1 MSEFNSCA
9 GLVSD
14 ETMSKAGVAYS
25 EAITSGKDPLQVML
39 DMQKG
44 LQVALADKFEWVPHP
59 DKLETCGEILD
70 WMKLW
75 DDAIDDETRELYVA
89 LGGMSNG
96 KDASAITKVW
106 KKNHGEARAR
116 KFADL
121 SDDDKIEI
129 AMELIDIWHFVL
141 IKMLG
146 LGLTAKDIFKL
157 YYLKN
162 AENFARQER
171 GY

>member
-1 MSEFNSCA
+1 MSEFNACA
-9 GLVSD
+9 KLVNP
-14 ETMSKAGVAYS
+14 EAMEKAE
-25 EAITSGKDPLQVML
+25 EAFKNSKDPLQTML
-39 DMQKG
+39 DMQKN
-44 LQVALADKFEWVPHP
+44 LQVMLAEKFDWVPHP

-75 DDAIDDETRELYVA
+75 DDAIADETRELYVA

-106 KKNHGEARAR
+106 KAKHGEARSR
-116 KFADL
+116 KFSEL
-121 SDDDKIEI
+121 SQEDRLEI
-129 AMELIDIWHFVL
+129 AFELIDQWHFVM
-141 IKMLG
+141 IKMLA
-146 LGLTAKDIFKL
+146 LGFDSETLFKL